1 MFNCKTPTFVTA
13 NLNRKSSQSQERAT
27 SQTRLL
33 GFEPVGEIVEDTLNN
48 NFHSQPHLKTQQTI
62 ERRGRS
68 QAVKKVS
75 KQGVNQ
81 SSEEVFL
88 LTSEMNG
95 KGNSA
100 IESIEVGNLC
110 QADTSKLTVIM
121 DEEHAIDVPS
131 KVENVPVKQDSKV
144 LPPQKKVKKNY
155 ELTVKQH
162 NEENTNVSTLDYIDQ
177 KEHESGLPHYEP
189 KVEDSIQEEIS
200 KQNNLT
206 DKSEEASLRKKL
218 KKTELNLKKMAETKV
233 EIPILKHH
241 EFESEAQC
249 IDTEEETDINLQR
262 MILDMEDMSEESESI
277 TSESLFQEKEEDTDE
292 ETHRLEPGIQD
303 LKFSQKLKADKIT
316 IQNSEDKT
324 KQVASEVEP
333 VNTVLKKP
341 LEHEN
346 QDFELTVKK
355 KQTREDKNFNSEEFT
370 AQTIKMPHSQSKLDK
385 ECTLEETNET
395 VLIDQPKI
403 DDIPLKKK
411 NQSNKKDTPKSEEP
425 LFKQGLK
432 LRKTETVKRPI
443 EKAAIEVPKLKHH
456 AFENIPQDVIEEQHS
471 DIKLSRL
478 LPQLTKKKKKKQ
490 SPKEMEEE
498 PLQEMPFIEVP
509 EENKFPEEMEEE
521 TPQEMLPTIESED
534 KIEAEELSAKTS
546 TKDTVN
552 ETELISDQK
561 DEPRLPPSK
570 PVKRKQKE
578 NRPETSEPLFTQGLK
593 LKKTEVV
600 KKPLEK
606 SVIDIPKLKHHE
618 FESVPQEMEAE
629 QVSNVKLSTSLPQ
642 PKGKEKKT
650 KPKRQND
657 QSTKKDQ
664 EETSNNLKIVNTPTE
679 MEFTPN
685 EETTLRKERDEITAH
700 SAAISKK
707 HSDLEK
713 VELPAYLNFP
723 SDQGISISEGLTE
736 DTKILSRSPTGIIES
751 VQENA
756 EPKAPVVE
764 KQVLTRAGK
773 QVKKVPKKS
782 DETYREIPIIVEGTK
797 TTESMTNETVIESEV
812 SCPLFFHPSSYVES
826 LCSQ

>member
-1 MFNCKTPTFVTA
+1 M
-13 NLNRKSSQSQERAT
+13 NRKSSQSQERAT
-27 SQTRLL
+27 SQTRVI
-33 GFEPVGEIVEDTLNN
+33 GFEPVSETAEDTLNN
-48 NFHSQPHLKTQQTI
+48 NSQSPHNTQQTI

-88 LTSEMNG
+88 LTSELGG

-100 IESIEVGNLC
+100 NESVEVEKRY

-121 DEEHAIDVPS
+121 NKEHAMDVPS
-131 KVENVPVKQDSKV
+131 KVENVPVKQDSEV
-144 LPPQKKVKKNY
+144 LSPRKKVKKND
-155 ELTVKQH
+155 ELAEKQH
-162 NEENTNVSTLDYIDQ
+162 NDQ
-177 KEHESGLPHYEP
+177 KEYKSGLPHYEP
-189 KVEDSIQEEIS
+189 KVEDSIQEETC
-200 KQNNLT
+200 KQNNQT
-206 DKSEEASLRKKL
+206 EPSEEASLRNKL
-218 KKTELNLKKMAETKV
+218 KKTELKPKKMAETKF

-249 IDTEEETDINLQR
+249 TNSEEKTDITLKR
-262 MILDMEDMSEESESI
+262 MIQDMEDMSEKSESI
-277 TSESLFQEKEEDTDE
+277 ISESSFQKEAEDNDE
-292 ETHRLEPGIQD
+292 ESHRLEPGIQD

-346 QDFELTVKK
+346 QDFELTVKQSRK
-355 KQTREDKNFNSEEFT
+355 DKNLNSEEFT
-370 AQTIKMPHSQSKLDK
+370 AQTIKMPQSQAQLDK
-385 ECTLEETNET
+385 EHIIEDTNET
-395 VLIDQPKI
+395 VLINQPKI
-403 DDIPLKKK
+403 DDVPLKKR
-411 NQSNKKDTPKSEEP
+411 NESNKKDAPKVEEP

-456 AFENIPQDVIEEQHS
+456 AFENTPQDVIEEQHG
-471 DIKLSRL
+471 DIRLSRL

-490 SPKEMEEE
+490 SPNEMEE
-498 PLQEMPFIEVP
+498 PLQEMPVIKVP
-509 EENKFPEEMEEE
+509 EDMEEE
-521 TPQEMLPTIESED
+521 TPQEILLVESEE
-534 KIEAEELSAKTS
+534 KVESNAEELSVKSDSS
-546 TKDTVN
+546 TKNTVD
-552 ETELISDQK
+552 EKELVSEQK
-561 DEPRLPPSK
+561 DEPQLPPRK
-570 PVKRKQKE
+570 PVERKQKE
-578 NRPETSEPLFTQGLK
+578 NKPETSEPPFTQGLK

-600 KKPLEK
+600 QKQLEK
-606 SVIDIPKLKHHE
+606 SVLDLPKLKHHE

-629 QVSNVKLSTSLPQ
+629 QMSNVKLSTSLPQ

-657 QSTKKDQ
+657 QPTKKDQ
-664 EETSNNLKIVNTPTE
+664 KETKIESKIINTPTE

-685 EETTLRKERDEITAH
+685 EETTSRKERDEITAH

-736 DTKILSRSPTGIIES
+736 DTKSLSRSPTGIIES
-751 VQENA
+751 VQENS
-756 EPKAPVVE
+756 ESKAPVIE
-764 KQVLTRAGK
+764 NQVLTRAGK

-782 DETYREIPIIVEGTK
+782 EETFREIPIIVEGTK

-812 SCPLFFHPSSYVES
+812 SCPLFFHPSS
-826 LCSQ
+826 

>member
-1 MFNCKTPTFVTA
+1 M
-13 NLNRKSSQSQERAT
+13 NRKSSQSQERAT

-33 GFEPVGEIVEDTLNN
+33 GFEPVSETAEDTLNN
-48 NFHSQPHLKTQQTI
+48 NSQTHHKTQQTV

-75 KQGVNQ
+75 KQGLNQ
-81 SSEEVFL
+81 NSEEVFL
-88 LTSEMNG
+88 LTSELGG

-100 IESIEVGNLC
+100 NESVEVEKLC

-121 DEEHAIDVPS
+121 HEEHAMDVPS
-131 KVENVPVKQDSKV
+131 KVEDVPVKQDSEV
-144 LPPQKKVKKNY
+144 LSPRKKVKKND
-155 ELTVKQH
+155 ELAEKQH
-162 NEENTNVSTLDYIDQ
+162 NDQ
-177 KEHESGLPHYEP
+177 KEYKSGLPHDEP
-189 KVEDSIQEEIS
+189 KVEDSIQEETC
-200 KQNNLT
+200 KQKNPT
-206 DKSEEASLRKKL
+206 EKSEEAFLRNEL
-218 KKTELNLKKMAETKV
+218 KKTELKPKKMAENKF

-249 IDTEEETDINLQR
+249 TDTEEETDITLQR
-262 MILDMEDMSEESESI
+262 MIPDMEDMSEKSESI
-277 TSESLFQEKEEDTDE
+277 TSEFSFQKEEEDNDE
-292 ETHRLEPGIQD
+292 ESHRLEPGIQD

-346 QDFELTVKK
+346 QDFELTVKQSRK
-355 KQTREDKNFNSEEFT
+355 DKNLSSEEFT
-370 AQTIKMPHSQSKLDK
+370 AQTIKMPQSQLDK
-385 ECTLEETNET
+385 EHIIEETNET

-403 DDIPLKKK
+403 DDVPLKKK
-411 NQSNKKDTPKSEEP
+411 NQSNKKVTPKVEEP

-456 AFENIPQDVIEEQHS
+456 AFENTPQDVIEEQHG
-471 DIKLSRL
+471 DIRLSRL

-498 PLQEMPFIEVP
+498 PLQEMPVIKVP
-509 EENKFPEEMEEE
+509 EDMEEE
-521 TPQEMLPTIESED
+521 TLQEILQVESEEKVELD
-534 KIEAEELSAKTS
+534 AEELSVKSDSS
-546 TKDTVN
+546 TMDTVN
-552 ETELISDQK
+552 EKELVSEQK
-561 DEPRLPPSK
+561 DEPRLPPRK
-570 PVKRKQKE
+570 PVERKPKE
-578 NRPETSEPLFTQGLK
+578 NRPETSEPPFTQGLK

-600 KKPLEK
+600 QKQLEK
-606 SVIDIPKLKHHE
+606 SVLDLPKLKHHE

-629 QVSNVKLSTSLPQ
+629 QTSNVKLSTSLPQ

-657 QSTKKDQ
+657 QPTKKDQ
-664 EETSNNLKIVNTPTE
+664 KETKNDPKIVNTPTE

-685 EETTLRKERDEITAH
+685 EETTSRKERDEITAH

-736 DTKILSRSPTGIIES
+736 DTKSLSRSPTGIIES
-751 VQENA
+751 VQENS
-756 EPKAPVVE
+756 EPKAPVIE
-764 KQVLTRAGK
+764 NQVLTRAGK

-782 DETYREIPIIVEGTK
+782 EETFREIPIIVEGTK

-812 SCPLFFHPSSYVES
+812 SCPLFFHPSS
-826 LCSQ
+826 